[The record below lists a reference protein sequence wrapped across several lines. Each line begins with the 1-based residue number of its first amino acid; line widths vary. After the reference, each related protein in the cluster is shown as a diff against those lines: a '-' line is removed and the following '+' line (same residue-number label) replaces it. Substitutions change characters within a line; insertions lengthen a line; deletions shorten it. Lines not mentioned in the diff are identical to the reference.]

1 MCVCVGGGGGGVRT
15 ALSMGGLELHDCVL
29 EVCDFGLK
37 FMQVPHIGENGWTLH
52 GPTYERAQP

>member
-1 MCVCVGGGGGGVRT
+1 MGGGVRT
-15 ALSMGGLELHDCVL
+15 ALSVGGLELHDCVL

-37 FMQVPHIGENGWTLH
+37 FMQVSHIGENGWTLH